1 MMKMMIFM
9 VKREKK
15 NIKNK
20 SKKVDVTTVTEM
32 EQYLHFG
39 SEVRMIILMDKI
51 WGNKCTRPGSKDRP
65 FSVTFRILQLEITPS
80 QKFASLREIFKQY
93 TFIDDSELAEKD
105 CENQFNEEDCEEQC
119 DEEDCEELKIQ
130 FNEEDCEENN

>member
-65 FSVTFRILQLEITPS
+65 FSVTF
-80 QKFASLREIFKQY
+80 
-93 TFIDDSELAEKD
+93 IDDSELAEKD

-130 FNEEDCEENN
+130 FNEEDCEEQCDE